1 MRNNAA
7 EKILSTARAEGFA
20 LTEDG
25 FAECM
30 DRNDPL
36 RAHRETFNIPKR
48 RDGTNHVYLCGQ
60 TLGLQHKDVES
71 SVVGVLKRWR
81 ELGVL
86 AEFQHPN
93 PWVEVDRLGRKE
105 IASIVGAQESEVITM
120 NSYTVNLHL
129 LLIAFYKP
137 KGSRRRVL
145 MGNYTL
151 PNNVHAVMSQLEARG
166 LNPAEDLIIV
176 RSPGEENRQNTP
188 AHIPIEEYLSIIDKR
203 GDEIA
208 VILLSALHF
217 ITGQL
222 VDVQAITQ
230 AAHAKGIIVGL
241 DCSLAVANV
250 PLKLHDWEVD
260 FASWCTYRFL
270 NSGPGNLAG
279 AFVHTK
285 HTQVGSELKT
295 LRGCRGHERLDLLD
309 PSNRF
314 EPAEG
319 ADGFQLSS
327 VSVLGMMALL
337 PSVRLIAEI
346 GMGALREK
354 SLLLTSYLELLLGE
368 LVPRGSIELLTTV
381 DPNQRGAQLTIR
393 ILPNRMSANLTP
405 RDSYGAASES
415 DAECMERCL
424 RDAGVLV
431 STCSTDLVF
440 LAPAPLYNSF
450 MDVLLAVRA
459 IAECF

>member
-1 MRNNAA
+1 
-7 EKILSTARAEGFA
+7 
-20 LTEDG
+20 
-25 FAECM
+25 M

-36 RAHRETFNIPKR
+36 QVHRDAFNIPKR
-48 RDGTNHVYLCGQ
+48 RDGSDHVYLCGQ

-71 SVVGVLKRWR
+71 SVAGALKRWR

-93 PWVEVDRLGRKE
+93 PWAEVDRLGRKE
-105 IASIVGAQESEVITM
+105 IAEIVGAQESEVITM

-137 KGSRRRVL
+137 KGNRRLVM
-145 MGNYTL
+145 MGNYAL
-151 PNNVHAVMSQLEARG
+151 PNNVYAVMSQLEARG
-166 LNPAEDLIIV
+166 LNPAEDLITV
-176 RSPGEENRQNTP
+176 CAPKDEDGKDSP
-188 AHIPIEEYLSIIDKR
+188 AHIPMTEYLSIIDKR
-203 GDEIA
+203 GSEIA

-222 VDVQAITQ
+222 VDVQAITK
-230 AAHAKGIIVGL
+230 AAHAKGIIVGV
-241 DCSLAVANV
+241 DCAHAVGNV
-250 PLKLHDWEVD
+250 PLKLHEWEVD
-260 FASWCTYRFL
+260 FASWCTYRYL

-295 LRGCRGHERLDLLD
+295 LRGCRGHEPRDLID
-309 PSNRF
+309 PSYKF

-319 ADGFQLSS
+319 AAGFQLSN

-337 PSVRLIAEI
+337 PSVRLIAKV
-346 GMGALREK
+346 GMDSLREK

-368 LVPRGSIELLTTV
+368 LVPPGSIRLLTSV
-381 DPNQRGAQLTIR
+381 DPSQRGAQLTIR
-393 ILPNRMSANLTP
+393 ILPNKLSASLTP
-405 RDSYGAASES
+405 RASYGGESES
-415 DAECMERCL
+415 DAECMERYL
-424 RDAGVLV
+424 RDVGIIV

-440 LAPAPLYNSF
+440 LAPVPLYNTF
-450 MDVLLAVRA
+450 KDVLLAARA